1 MNMVDTNLSGIN
13 VDNYQSLAT
22 STCVVEL
29 NISQPPI
36 TREDKEATQKIA
48 ELYKLNLH
56 DVDGRQI
63 KPAAVH
69 KNLYEGWKEYK
80 TLKSFIG
87 FVRREHEKLTVTW
100 SDRGLRIIPTL
111 GYLDYIETMTGY
123 QNQMD
128 SMLDNDLRQTYPDAM
143 REMERVFGDM
153 HDPSLYYD
161 WDTFRSKYRF
171 SLKSWGTP
179 DPNDLRCDL
188 PKQALEQMKSDMH
201 SVIQENALKS
211 TNDLWKRMHDT
222 LQRVSKALGYKE
234 DGKLQ
239 TFKDTLVPAAQELV
253 TQLRT
258 LNITNDS
265 KMVEAAN
272 KLEYAFK
279 DKTNESLRAEGYE
292 RDETK
297 SVVDQVL
304 ASIPSLD
311 I

>member
-80 TLKSFIG
+80 TLKSHIG
-87 FVRREHEKLTVTW
+87 FVRREHERLTVTW

-123 QNQMD
+123 QDQME

-143 REMERVFGDM
+143 QEMERVFGDM

-258 LNITNDS
+258 LNITNDA

-272 KLEYAFK
+272 KLEYAFQG
-279 DKTNESLRAEGYE
+279 KTNESLREEGFE

-297 SVVDQVL
+297 SVVDDVL
-304 ASIPSLD
+304 ASIPNLD

>member
-56 DVDGRQI
+56 DVNGKPI

-69 KNLYEGWKEYK
+69 KNLYEGWEEYK
-80 TLKSFIG
+80 KLKSHIG
-87 FVRREHEKLTVTW
+87 FVRREHERLTVTW

-111 GYLDYIETMTGY
+111 GYLDYVETMTGY
-123 QNQMD
+123 QEQMD

-143 REMERVFGDM
+143 QEMARIFGGM

-222 LQRVSKALGYKE
+222 LQRVSKALGYKD

-272 KLEYAFK
+272 KLEYAFQGR
-279 DKTNESLRAEGYE
+279 TNESLREEGFE

-297 SVVDQVL
+297 SVVDDVL
-304 ASIPSLD
+304 ASIPNLD

>member
-1 MNMVDTNLSGIN
+1 MNMIDTTLDVID

-48 ELYKLNLH
+48 ELFKLTLR
-56 DVDGRQI
+56 DVDGKPI

-69 KNLYEGWKEYK
+69 KKLYEGWKEYAK
-80 TLKSFIG
+80 LKSFIG

-128 SMLDNDLRQTYPDAM
+128 SMLDNDMRQTYPDAM
-143 REMERVFGDM
+143 RELANVFADM

-258 LNITNDS
+258 LNITNDA

-297 SVVDQVL
+297 SVVDDVL
-304 ASIPSLD
+304 ASIPNLD

>member
-1 MNMVDTNLSGIN
+1 MNMVDTNISGIN

-22 STCVVEL
+22 STCLVEL
-29 NISQPPI
+29 NISQPQI

-48 ELYKLNLH
+48 ELFKLTLR
-56 DVDGRQI
+56 DVDGKPI

-69 KNLYEGWKEYK
+69 KKLYEGWKEYAK
-80 TLKSFIG
+80 LKSFIG

-143 REMERVFGDM
+143 RELANVFADM

-179 DPNDLRCDL
+179 DPKDLRCDL
-188 PKQALEQMKSDMH
+188 PKQALEQMKADMH

-258 LNITNDS
+258 LNITNDA

-279 DKTNESLRAEGYE
+279 DKTNESLREEGYE

>member
-48 ELYKLNLH
+48 ELFKLTLR
-56 DVDGRQI
+56 DVDGKPI

-69 KNLYEGWKEYK
+69 KKLYEGWKEYAK
-80 TLKSFIG
+80 LKSFIG

-111 GYLDYIETMTGY
+111 SYLDYIETMTGY

-128 SMLDNDLRQTYPDAM
+128 SMLDNDLKQTYPDAM
-143 REMERVFGDM
+143 RELANVFADM

-258 LNITNDS
+258 LNITNDA

>member
-48 ELYKLNLH
+48 ELFKLTLR
-56 DVDGRQI
+56 DVDGKPI

-69 KNLYEGWKEYK
+69 KKLYEGWKEYAK
-80 TLKSFIG
+80 LKSFIG

-111 GYLDYIETMTGY
+111 SYLDYIETMTGY

-143 REMERVFGDM
+143 RELANVFADM

-179 DPNDLRCDL
+179 DPKDLRCDL
-188 PKQALEQMKSDMH
+188 PKQALEQMKADMH

-258 LNITNDS
+258 LNITNDA